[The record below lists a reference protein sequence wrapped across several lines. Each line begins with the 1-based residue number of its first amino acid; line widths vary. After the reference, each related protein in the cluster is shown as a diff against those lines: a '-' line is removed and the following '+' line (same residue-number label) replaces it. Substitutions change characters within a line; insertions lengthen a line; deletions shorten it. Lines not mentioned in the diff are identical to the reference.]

1 MVRTDARCTVTWL
14 SNFLGWVDL
23 LSYRLR
29 PRAALPF
36 KSDWDAPHTERQHV
50 KFGRTKDLNK
60 WSISTCLFPLIQIK
74 NPWNRNHF
82 SHNLQQTK
90 FSQCPIFKHA
100 CLIGDT
106 GRDRPVVAVLWKLL
120 YERCTLVIYL
130 LLYFH
135 MYFPGLVLAKP
146 SLKNGNWRERGK
158 FSSGLLRYLHF
169 CRASNQ
175 SKHRLLAV
183 YALFSS

>member
-1 MVRTDARCTVTWL
+1 MVYL
-14 SNFLGWVDL
+14 YLFL
-23 LSYRLR
+23 
-29 PRAALPF
+29 
-36 KSDWDAPHTERQHV
+36 
-50 KFGRTKDLNK
+50 
-60 WSISTCLFPLIQIK
+60 LIQIK
-74 NPWNRNHF
+74 NPWNSNHF

-120 YERCTLVIYL
+120 YECCTIVIYL

-135 MYFPGLVLAKP
+135 MYFAGLVLTKP
-146 SLKNGNWRERGK
+146 SLKNGNWRECGK

-169 CRASNQ
+169 CWASNQ
-175 SKHRLLAV
+175 LAKKRTARSLRFVLLIKALQCIFKQSFLNHTFLLVFRRKYIFHFLPFLNCNNARLIFCNFELRRFLV
-183 YALFSS
+183 SI